1 MARFW
6 QQLKALVR
14 RNCLLKMRHRKE
26 TFQEIF
32 YPLYFVGILAFVR
45 AITTTVADPPL
56 PINGS
61 RFNST
66 PLFSGRFIQAMT
78 AGSIAVAPNSSD
90 VADIMTRAVQSL
102 SNATHLPLQ
111 HIMFATEE
119 AMQEAYKAN
128 SSLYSIGV
136 VFDLE
141 STGDLNYTIHLPYSY
156 GASTETTTV
165 GQDGCRQGDG
175 LDIVSCP
182 ANTYLYTGF
191 AALQAAIDTALI
203 NWQINVSNM
212 ALPNYQVEMMPKP
225 SYSGGYP
232 FGIISSIYFV
242 LAFTPFVGILTT
254 NLVSEKEKKIKEAM
268 KIMGL
273 NGMAFWVSWLVVYM
287 IAITVVSVVSAV
299 NLETTSGTQF
309 DNIATLPP
317 NFPVL
322 YPIIMLVVDTVLYLL
337 LAFYLDNVIP
347 GEYGQQQPWYFCL
360 MPSFW
365 ASDDTSQ
372 GAGVSWEGE
381 QQGQTDE
388 DENGDVERVPTHLQG
403 KRAIR
408 IEKLQKVF
416 KKKTGEVDEDVV
428 AVNGI
433 SFDIYEDQITALLGH
448 NGAGKTTLVNAL
460 TGLLPPTSGTAT
472 IFGHHV
478 TKPNEMQG
486 IRRMTGLCP
495 QQNILFDKLTA
506 REHLRFFAG
515 VKGIPEELVDSETE
529 KLLREIDLEKQ
540 ADVHSVNLSGGQKRK
555 LCVGIAMIGDPK
567 VIFLDEPTS
576 GMDPY
581 SRRHIWTLLKRK
593 RQGKVIVLTTHF
605 MDEADILA
613 GIDCI
618 TECNR
623 VDRNVFYVKYLSDR
637 KAIISKGTLRIVTTP
652 RCNTAGVTEMI
663 QSHIPEASLVRSH
676 ALELSYTLPLH
687 RVDRFAALFAD
698 LETKDSSADDLGIQ
712 NYGVSMTTLE
722 EVFLKLRDD
731 VNMEDK
737 KSLNG
742 TVSGSV
748 TSTSLDADMMSEV
761 NIQTPH
767 LSPQE
772 GYELYTDTELT
783 KRRLLAMFRVY
794 FINNIRNKAAI
805 FFRLVMPIIFLVIGV
820 VLLKVLPSGVQG
832 ASNPTRLDLS
842 PGLYLRGRTG
852 PQSSADSLLY
862 QNSTGSNLDHLL
874 VNFKSQG
881 FSSVQGSLDNLTH
894 TAPHMLAVDVQGL
907 NISTQI
913 NFNGAFGI
921 LMVLG
926 FTLVILPAGFAMD
939 IVKDKEVKARAQL
952 RVSGVTSNMYWGSI
966 FLFDAILFAIP
977 AMCTLIIIAALQLE
991 TLSSPGAMLSLA
1003 LICLLYIPN
1012 QLLLTFCGSFM
1023 FDKFET
1029 CQSVWP
1035 GVLQLVAFIPY
1046 FVVWPIDLLAQKP
1059 DVASIVHHVFA
1070 IIDPSYAIFGG
1081 LYYIDRKS
1089 RKSHELLDSFTN
1101 PSYNTFSTVDT
1112 GKEDDDIVKERHRVS
1127 QVLSGSNYGKPPVV
1141 TLQNL
1146 TKTFPKDGGFKLFK
1160 KTKEEQYKT
1169 AVSQLTLGV
1178 ESGEVFGLL
1187 GPNGAGKTTAMNVI
1201 TADMAPS
1208 EGRVCVAGHDILSS
1222 LSEAFQAMGY
1232 CPQTDALWELVTLRE
1247 HLEIYAAM
1255 RGMKDKDIKVICDHF
1270 IESMEIEEH
1279 AQKRSS
1285 ALSGGTKR
1293 KLSFAM
1299 SMLGN
1304 TQVVL
1309 MDEPS
1314 TGMDPGAKRFLCGS
1328 GSEAVCKDVI
1338 INDLLCFTVNKMD
1351 TLPFDIITKLCTETY
1366 MEEEIETAKR
1376 LVFDTCKPDERYIK
1390 RKGADKSTANME
1402 DIQRVLH
1409 STAPPSLPTFVSAT
1423 LHLPA
1428 VNLEHVDIS
1437 VCMQELQIVR
1447 QEMKLIRDC
1456 SIDSVR
1462 VQTELVA
1469 LRKEI
1474 WELKNRLSCAPPAA
1488 SCSAPP
1494 AASCSAPPA
1503 ASSSAPPATSTLAR
1517 PKESYANAVS
1527 DTCPSETIPKSLHA
1541 GDPGRQVER
1550 ALATKSSQASRRRGY
1565 SSGSRA
1571 VPRPQST
1578 SAGGHSDLDSEG
1590 FRLVQRKKQ
1599 RSRAVVGTA
1608 VSSSLSAVKS
1618 RPAEIFVTRLEPDT
1632 LTQDVE
1638 RNTISAAFRDSSRGA
1653 ILTTHSME
1661 EADALCSRVGIMVNG
1676 QLKCLGSTQH
1686 LKNKYGSGYILE
1698 VKVKEQSED
1707 INNDL
1712 DARWVQRN
1720 LVSRSLDRLDS
1731 FVHDLFPDAAE
1742 AEVISNHVTYN
1753 IPKEDVRSLARV
1765 FTALEEGKTNVGIEE
1780 YSFSQ
1785 STLEQRAH
1793 SRKMTPPR
1801 PAMVLFLRLAVFITQ
1816 HNFAKCTSHHLA
1828 SSEEWHTPTPL
1839 WQDLLQYMK
1848 GQVVPYTSSGVSRY
1862 PRSGKTYYDTT
1873 LLQGISD
1880 HPYNV
1885 IHQ

>member
-273 NGMAFWVSWLVVYM
+273 NGMAFW
-287 IAITVVSVVSAV
+287 AV

-613 GIDCI
+613 
-618 TECNR
+618 
-623 VDRNVFYVKYLSDR
+623 DR
-637 KAIISKGTLRIVTTP
+637 KAIISKGTLRCAGSSLFLKNRFGVGYHLGIVTTP

-907 NISTQI
+907 NISTQAIEASFVALYNDSAIHSIPVLLNILSNAIYGLAVQSNGSAPSGTVIRTAAQPFPEVNPTI

-1081 LYYIDRKS
+1081 LYYIDRLHRSYAIVGRPLTFSDYFEWSSNIPICYVSLLLGCVPLYFLLRFLDVRSTGGDPVDICRCGSQKS

-1314 TGMDPGAKRFLCGS
+1314 TGMDPGAKRFL
-1328 GSEAVCKDVI
+1328 
-1338 INDLLCFTVNKMD
+1338 
-1351 TLPFDIITKLCTETY
+1351 
-1366 MEEEIETAKR
+1366 
-1376 LVFDTCKPDERYIK
+1376 
-1390 RKGADKSTANME
+1390 
-1402 DIQRVLH
+1402 
-1409 STAPPSLPTFVSAT
+1409 
-1423 LHLPA
+1423 
-1428 VNLEHVDIS
+1428 
-1437 VCMQELQIVR
+1437 
-1447 QEMKLIRDC
+1447 
-1456 SIDSVR
+1456 
-1462 VQTELVA
+1462 
-1469 LRKEI
+1469 
-1474 WELKNRLSCAPPAA
+1474 W
-1488 SCSAPP
+1488 
-1494 AASCSAPPA
+1494 
-1503 ASSSAPPATSTLAR
+1503 
-1517 PKESYANAVS
+1517 
-1527 DTCPSETIPKSLHA
+1527 
-1541 GDPGRQVER
+1541 
-1550 ALATKSSQASRRRGY
+1550 
-1565 SSGSRA
+1565 
-1571 VPRPQST
+1571 
-1578 SAGGHSDLDSEG
+1578 
-1590 FRLVQRKKQ
+1590 
-1599 RSRAVVGTA
+1599 
-1608 VSSSLSAVKS
+1608 
-1618 RPAEIFVTRLEPDT
+1618 
-1632 LTQDVE
+1632 
-1638 RNTISAAFRDSSRGA
+1638 NTISAAFRDSSRGA

-1712 DARWVQRN
+1712 DA
-1720 LVSRSLDRLDS
+1720 SLDRLDS

-1785 STLEQRAH
+1785 STLEQ
-1793 SRKMTPPR
+1793 
-1801 PAMVLFLRLAVFITQ
+1801 VFLQFARLQ
-1816 HNFAKCTSHHLA
+1816 EDEDG
-1828 SSEEWHTPTPL
+1828 EE
-1839 WQDLLQYMK
+1839 D
-1848 GQVVPYTSSGVSRY
+1848 
-1862 PRSGKTYYDTT
+1862 
-1873 LLQGISD
+1873 QGIRRKSIKRQRSLSGRSLD
-1880 HPYNV
+1880 ENTELV
-1885 IHQ
+1885 

>member
-26 TFQEIF
+26 TFQEIL

-56 PINGS
+56 PINGG

-66 PLFSGRFIQAMT
+66 PLFSGRYVQAMT

-90 VADIMTRAVQSL
+90 VADIMTRAVHSL

-156 GASTETTTV
+156 GASTETTTM

-203 NWQINVSNM
+203 NWQTNVSNM

-287 IAITVVSVVSAV
+287 IAITVVSVVSVGVSFAAKLFTRGSYLIFLIMFVLYGLTMVNIAFMLTPLFNKAKVAGAAASMTTLFISLLVLPLSIAPDSIPAYVQWILCIFSPVALATGINQAV
-299 NLETTSGTQF
+299 TLETTVGTQF
-309 DNIATLPP
+309 DNITTLPS

-365 ASDDTSQ
+365 ASGEAGQ
-372 GAGVSWEGE
+372 GAGVSGEGE
-381 QQGQTDE
+381 QQGQTAE
-388 DENGDVERVPTHLQG
+388 DGNGDVERVPPHLQE

-515 VKGIPEELVDSETE
+515 VKSIPEELVDSETE

-613 GIDCI
+613 
-618 TECNR
+618 
-623 VDRNVFYVKYLSDR
+623 DR
-637 KAIISKGTLRIVTTP
+637 KAIISKGTLRCAGSSLFLKNRFGVGYHLGIVTTP
-652 RCNTAGVTEMI
+652 RSNTAGVTEMI
-663 QSHIPEASLVRSH
+663 QNHIPEASLVRSH

-687 RVDRFAALFAD
+687 RVDKFAALFAD
-698 LETKDSSADDLGIQ
+698 LETKDSGTDDLGIQ

-748 TSTSLDADMMSEV
+748 TPASLDADMMSEV
-761 NIQTPH
+761 NIQTPN

-772 GYELYTDTELT
+772 GYELYTHTELT

-842 PGLYLRGRTG
+842 PGLYLRGGTG

-862 QNSTGSNLDHLL
+862 QNSTGSSLDHLL

-881 FSSVQGSLDNLTH
+881 FSSVQGSLDNLTQ

-907 NISTQI
+907 NISTQTIEASFVALYNDSAIHSVPVLLNILSNAIYGLAVQSNGSTPSGTVIRTAAQPFPDVNPSI
-913 NFNGAFGI
+913 NFSGAFGI

-1081 LYYIDRKS
+1081 LYYIDRLHRSYAIVGQPLTFSAYFEWSSNIPICYVSLLLGCVPLYFLLRFLDVRRTGGDPVDICRCGSQKS

-1101 PSYNTFSTVDT
+1101 PSYNTFSPVDT

-1127 QVLSGSNYGKPPVV
+1127 QILAGSNYGKQPVV
-1141 TLQNL
+1141 MLQNL
-1146 TKTFPKDGGFKLFK
+1146 TKMFPKDGGFKLFK
-1160 KTKEEQYKT
+1160 RTKEEKYKT

-1208 EGRVCVAGHDILSS
+1208 QGRVCVAGHDILSS

-1247 HLEIYAAM
+1247 HLEIYAAI

-1314 TGMDPGAKRFLCGS
+1314 TGMDPGAKRFL
-1328 GSEAVCKDVI
+1328 
-1338 INDLLCFTVNKMD
+1338 
-1351 TLPFDIITKLCTETY
+1351 
-1366 MEEEIETAKR
+1366 
-1376 LVFDTCKPDERYIK
+1376 
-1390 RKGADKSTANME
+1390 
-1402 DIQRVLH
+1402 
-1409 STAPPSLPTFVSAT
+1409 
-1423 LHLPA
+1423 
-1428 VNLEHVDIS
+1428 
-1437 VCMQELQIVR
+1437 
-1447 QEMKLIRDC
+1447 
-1456 SIDSVR
+1456 
-1462 VQTELVA
+1462 
-1469 LRKEI
+1469 
-1474 WELKNRLSCAPPAA
+1474 W
-1488 SCSAPP
+1488 
-1494 AASCSAPPA
+1494 
-1503 ASSSAPPATSTLAR
+1503 
-1517 PKESYANAVS
+1517 
-1527 DTCPSETIPKSLHA
+1527 
-1541 GDPGRQVER
+1541 
-1550 ALATKSSQASRRRGY
+1550 
-1565 SSGSRA
+1565 
-1571 VPRPQST
+1571 
-1578 SAGGHSDLDSEG
+1578 
-1590 FRLVQRKKQ
+1590 
-1599 RSRAVVGTA
+1599 
-1608 VSSSLSAVKS
+1608 
-1618 RPAEIFVTRLEPDT
+1618 
-1632 LTQDVE
+1632 
-1638 RNTISAAFRDSSRGA
+1638 NTISAAFRDSSRGA

-1661 EADALCSRVGIMVNG
+1661 EADALCSHVGIMVNG

-1712 DARWVQRN
+1712 EA
-1720 LVSRSLDRLDS
+1720 SLDLLDS
-1731 FVHDLFPDAAE
+1731 FVHELFPGAAE
-1742 AEVISNHVTYN
+1742 AEVISNRVTYN

-1785 STLEQRAH
+1785 STLEQVFLQFARLQEEDDGEEDQGMRRKSIKRQRSH
-1793 SRKMTPPR
+1793 S
-1801 PAMVLFLRLAVFITQ
+1801 
-1816 HNFAKCTSHHLA
+1816 
-1828 SSEEWHTPTPL
+1828 
-1839 WQDLLQYMK
+1839 
-1848 GQVVPYTSSGVSRY
+1848 G
-1862 PRSGKTYYDTT
+1862 RSLDESTE
-1873 LLQGISD
+1873 L
-1880 HPYNV
+1880 V
-1885 IHQ
+1885 